1 MMTPGTADTSTDAAP
16 ARRFSLTLREDF
28 SWGLEHIVF
37 TRLLGWALMPRVA
50 RRLLLVAAGAS
61 VESGPGGGFSV
72 VGSPKN
78 LTIGRGTYLNRN
90 VHIEAIAP
98 VSIGRD
104 SALGMEVM
112 IVTSH
117 HELSSTG
124 AWDPRATGRPVLI
137 GERVWIGA
145 RVTILPGA
153 VIEDD
158 VVVAAGAVVTGTL
171 RAHGIYAGVPAKRIR
186 DKANAQAPAEAE
198 AGVEAAAPSGG
209 APVAR

>member
-16 ARRFSLTLREDF
+16 ARRFSRTLREDF

-145 RVTILPGA
+145 RV
-153 VIEDD
+153 
-158 VVVAAGAVVTGTL
+158 VTGTL

-186 DKANAQAPAEAE
+186 DKANAQAPAEA
-198 AGVEAAAPSGG
+198 GVEAAAAAPSGG